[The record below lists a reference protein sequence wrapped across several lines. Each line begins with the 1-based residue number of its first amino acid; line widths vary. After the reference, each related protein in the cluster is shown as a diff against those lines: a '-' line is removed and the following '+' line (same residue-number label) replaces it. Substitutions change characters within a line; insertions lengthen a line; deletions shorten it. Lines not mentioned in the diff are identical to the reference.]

1 METSFLQLVS
11 DSSSAQM
18 KAYNV
23 LKTQAK
29 KSHSLR
35 LAALAATIRTNGH
48 GHFDKVIKKIDEMIQ
63 TLKDEEQEDI
73 KQRDWCKDEYHL
85 NSEEKND
92 LKWKIKNNDAR
103 IVKLTQIIESLIEEI
118 EATVKEIEATK
129 AQIKQMEEERTA
141 EHEEFQVAKS
151 DDEAAIELL
160 EKAKELLSSYY
171 KKHEVDMGPVQGSMK
186 LLQGPEF
193 EISQDQ
199 APDATF
205 SDKGARKNES
215 KGIIQILT
223 MLKEDLEAEIKNGV
237 KDEIAAQGEFEK
249 QVASAKALI
258 ADLEEKKAN
267 LETDKAATEE
277 KETAEEDDKA
287 ATEE

>member
-92 LKWKIKNNDAR
+92 LKWKIKNNDAM

-141 EHEEFQVAKS
+141 EHEEFKVAKS
-151 DDEAAIELL
+151 DDEAAIALL
-160 EKAKELLSSYY
+160 TKAKEVLSSYY
-171 KKHEVDMGPVQGSMK
+171 KKNEVDMGPVQGSMK

-215 KGIIQILT
+215 KGIISILT
-223 MLKEDLEAEIKNGV
+223 MLIEDLQSEIKNGI
-237 KDEIAAQGEFEK
+237 KDEVAAQAEFEENVK
-249 QVASAKALI
+249 SAKQLI
-258 ADLEEKKAN
+258 SDLEEKKSN
-267 LETDKAATEE
+267 LEEDKADTEQKRDDE
-277 KETAEEDDKA
+277 EEDKKSNQ
-287 ATEE
+287 